1 MNVFM
6 LNLLMT
12 KKMGIAVDM
21 QCMRTEVRSG
31 SVVIFVH
38 MGREMIEVLRN
49 IFIAVLY
56 LFGIGLFGFFA
67 AFAWALMIRVIRES
81 KDD

>member
-1 MNVFM
+1 MITALIVDR
-6 LNLLMT
+6 NLYGE
-12 KKMGIAVDM
+12 KK
-21 QCMRTEVRSG
+21 
-31 SVVIFVH
+31 
-38 MGREMIEVLRN
+38 MIEVLRN

-67 AFAWALMIRVIRES
+67 VFAWALMIRVIRES